1 MKKLFCLFCL
11 ILLTNIVFSQVSDWK
26 KPLDSNFAQM
36 YFHPA
41 DFIIE
46 GTLTDFYI
54 VKLNG
59 QIFYKLKISLSKVFK
74 GDLKVDKEIN
84 IFNLVENK
92 ADFEIEKFRESESK
106 RLKEVF
112 LNRKNKSA
120 IYFCKIFNK
129 VDNNST
135 NLLHYDSF
143 NYLLNY
149 DLKIIDGNSYK
160 YDKVIITNDS
170 SSVVLPYPYKALNK
184 LEEFYD
190 FLAKSGYPML
200 YDSGEKVERRP
211 DPEPIKI
218 SETKINNDS
227 IQKAI
232 KAWVLSDESPIYNKE
247 KLKKINKE
255 SKRKNRKNQRQN
267 NYNLNYNIINE
278 TYTCSNIIDTY
289 LEFDIEI
296 ASNQACYFAQ
306 GWVFLNYNT
315 AVFGNNINASGG
327 LIINNGANFP
337 SQYSNYKYDWTP
349 SQIALAINT
358 SVTTASKTFI
368 GSNNSNVLLH
378 VKMKI
383 LNRIN
388 TTQLSFDEVA
398 MNNTF
403 ESFYSIANNSGS
415 WLQFNCFATD
425 VEDHIPVKPIIEN
438 ITYSKL
444 NLSGGTGTIVTIKG
458 RFFGTDGIVSFP
470 DADKKGPTA
479 TLNNNDF
486 LLNGYKDREIK
497 FTLPSIVDYD
507 DPDDAKDDPT
517 PGSGTITIFNECS
530 GSNKSNS
537 ITVDYAVLT
546 SDQGSK
552 PRYHEVGF
560 SSAGTSAKT
569 LKFNIDKEVFDNTGA
584 MQCIR
589 TAMKA
594 WSCASGINLEL
605 GSITT
610 STATPKY
617 SNLDGVSTIYYEV
630 DNNPNSNINAA
641 TLRDV
646 CSIGPFFK
654 GRDIRI
660 VTNRPWNYSING
672 TLASS
677 ENHFYSTILHEF
689 GHVNNLDHT
698 LNADVMFPVNPTG
711 AKRNPLSQND
721 INGGNDVMIASLAY
735 NPANACN
742 ASTMTAANKTAIG
755 CYITNPS
762 QKM

>member
-1 MKKLFCLFCL
+1 MSTFKEILKTLTMKKLFCLFCL
-11 ILLTNIVFSQVSDWK
+11 ILLTNIVFCQVSDWK

-315 AVFGNNINASGG
+315 AVFGNNINSSGG
-327 LIINNGANFP
+327 LITIYF
-337 SQYSNYKYDWTP
+337 K
-349 SQIALAINT
+349 L
-358 SVTTASKTFI
+358 TFI
-368 GSNNSNVLLH
+368 
-378 VKMKI
+378 
-383 LNRIN
+383 
-388 TTQLSFDEVA
+388 
-398 MNNTF
+398 
-403 ESFYSIANNSGS
+403 
-415 WLQFNCFATD
+415 
-425 VEDHIPVKPIIEN
+425 
-438 ITYSKL
+438 
-444 NLSGGTGTIVTIKG
+444 
-458 RFFGTDGIVSFP
+458 
-470 DADKKGPTA
+470 
-479 TLNNNDF
+479 
-486 LLNGYKDREIK
+486 
-497 FTLPSIVDYD
+497 
-507 DPDDAKDDPT
+507 
-517 PGSGTITIFNECS
+517 
-530 GSNKSNS
+530 
-537 ITVDYAVLT
+537 
-546 SDQGSK
+546 
-552 PRYHEVGF
+552 
-560 SSAGTSAKT
+560 
-569 LKFNIDKEVFDNTGA
+569 
-584 MQCIR
+584 
-589 TAMKA
+589 
-594 WSCASGINLEL
+594 
-605 GSITT
+605 
-610 STATPKY
+610 
-617 SNLDGVSTIYYEV
+617 
-630 DNNPNSNINAA
+630 
-641 TLRDV
+641 
-646 CSIGPFFK
+646 
-654 GRDIRI
+654 
-660 VTNRPWNYSING
+660 
-672 TLASS
+672 
-677 ENHFYSTILHEF
+677 
-689 GHVNNLDHT
+689 
-698 LNADVMFPVNPTG
+698 
-711 AKRNPLSQND
+711 
-721 INGGNDVMIASLAY
+721 
-735 NPANACN
+735 
-742 ASTMTAANKTAIG
+742 
-755 CYITNPS
+755 
-762 QKM
+762 